1 MNREFEQDTDQPS
14 CAQRDGFGLSATLR
28 AHHLIAIS
36 REFMLHARW
45 LIEKRVSVDDQQSAA
60 KITRASPLV
69 IYTLTTGVIAD
80 MISAK

>member
-1 MNREFEQDTDQPS
+1 
-14 CAQRDGFGLSATLR
+14 
-28 AHHLIAIS
+28 
-36 REFMLHARW
+36 MLHARW